1 MNTNTYP
8 PLNLDDQ
15 PEGCDKP
22 SLVCKQP
29 IYTINDACNDEEF
42 SDDLIDPELELDREL
57 QIMERQIDEMNNAGD
72 APVIGKGPE
81 VVIGFDSEY
90 VLASEEEKR
99 NRYLSLQ
106 FYVIGEG
113 RTYTKVIYPTGPLQ
127 SDRPPFYATIAR
139 LLQECVDEGVI
150 REWPSKVVLAGFF
163 LRTDLAAFSNL
174 SSFKTSLDTAS
185 GKVTTVGRP
194 VEFHPEIPDIE
205 GNRLKPKF
213 IVVQETA
220 GFNRGLVVRFID
232 IGSHVAV
239 GTTLADIGEQIDLP
253 KLTIPEGYSI
263 ERMDEFLQGDKP
275 AFEEYGMRDAEIAAR
290 YYQKLKTFA
299 ETHTESSSVPATASG
314 LAVRMLVSQLEQ
326 QGTSFHETFGFEERT
341 GVYWNNVKGSVV
353 TRKSTVP
360 TEMRSITEPFVSKCY
375 HGGRNEC
382 YTFGPT
388 PVSVWNDFDLAGA
401 YTTGLVDLRPID
413 YDNFWYTKD
422 ERAFVGHVVG
432 FALVDFEFP
441 ADTKFPCLPVEG
453 SNGGLFYPLSGRSY
467 CTAPEIEVALGM
479 NCSLKILH
487 GVIIPWCEDEDDSD
501 SRIFE
506 QFTTGIRDLRRSF
519 TKGSPDELYAK
530 LIGNSLY
537 GKTAQG
543 LKKKTVFD
551 THGMKSIEL
560 PPSIVTNAIIAAHTT
575 GFIRAVLSEQIARV
589 PIGKTVIS
597 ATTDGFITD
606 AELSELDL
614 TGPMAIRYQSLC
626 DRVAPGTKMLEMK
639 HKVRQLVAVKT
650 RGQITAIPFEGE
662 KPILAKAGVSPSV
675 PADQHNGFM
684 LDLFLNRLPGQRT
697 MSKPFTSIREQWRN
711 NTDVVRLTREATL
724 NLEYD
729 FKRNLVDGDGMIAVG
744 ELTHINLRTKPWK
757 HIDDAETTRA
767 LHSGWKRQHCI
778 KDGDDWLDWSEHVA
792 FSLVRAKL
800 KSQGCQIRLTSK
812 KGLAGV
818 FCRMFLVAFT
828 NQLHGIKKSMK
839 YAELAT
845 WLTDAGYPTSLE
857 DVKNSRRGKFYENI
871 IPSSPRMEELAYVL
885 LERFPDM
892 DLSKFLDQ

>member
-1 MNTNTYP
+1 MNINTYP
-8 PLNLDDQ
+8 PFDLADQ

-42 SDDLIDPELELDREL
+42 SDDLIDPEREFDREL
-57 QIMERQIDEMNNAGD
+57 QIMERQIDEINNAGD

-106 FYVIGEG
+106 FYIIGEG

-127 SDRPPFYATIAR
+127 SDRPAFYPTIAR

-150 REWPSKVVLAGFF
+150 REWPSKVILAGFF

-174 SSFKTSLDTAS
+174 SSFKTHLDVAS
-185 GKVTTVGRP
+185 GKVTTVGHP
-194 VEFHPEIPDIE
+194 VEFHPATPENE

-213 IVVQETA
+213 VVVEEIA
-220 GFNRGLVVRFID
+220 GFKRGLVIRFVD

-239 GTTLADIGEQIDLP
+239 GTTLADIGGQIGLP

-263 ERMDEFLQGDKP
+263 ERMDEFLQGNKP

-290 YYQKLKTFA
+290 YYQKLKVFA
-299 ETHTESSSVPATASG
+299 EKYTDSSSVPATASG
-314 LAVRMLVSQLEQ
+314 LAVRMLLSQLEQ
-326 QGTSFHETFGFEERT
+326 QGTSFHETFGFEEKT

-479 NCSLKILH
+479 NCSLNILH
-487 GVIIPWCEDEDDSD
+487 GMIIPWCDDEDGGD

-506 QFTTGIRDLRRSF
+506 EFTTGIRDLRRSF

-560 PPSIVTNAIIAAHTT
+560 PPSKITNAVIAAHTT

-614 TGPMAIRYQSLC
+614 TGPMAIRYQTLC

-650 RGQITAIPFEGE
+650 RGQITAVPFEGE

-684 LDLFLNRLPGQRT
+684 LELFLNRVPGQRT

-729 FKRNLVDGDGMIAVG
+729 FKRNLMDGNGMLPVGDVD
-744 ELTHINLRTKPWK
+744 HINLHTKPWK

-778 KDGDDWLDWSEHVA
+778 KNNGDWLDWSEHAA
-792 FSLVRAKL
+792 FSLVRARL
-800 KSQGCQIRLTSK
+800 KNQGCHIRLTAK

-828 NQLHGIKKSMK
+828 NELHGIKKTMK

-845 WLTDAGYPTSLE
+845 WLTEAGHPTSLE
-857 DVKNSRRGKFYENI
+857 DVKNSRRGNFYENI
-871 IPSSPRMEELAYVL
+871 IPSSERMDELALVL

-892 DLSKFLDQ
+892 DLNKFYVQ

>member
-1 MNTNTYP
+1 MNIQTNNTNATENQSEECNKP
-8 PLNLDDQ
+8 PLVSEPL
-15 PEGCDKP
+15 K
-22 SLVCKQP
+22 
-29 IYTINDACNDEEF
+29 YTISDACND
-42 SDDLIDPELELDREL
+42 DDFTDNLIDPEKELEREL
-57 QIMERQIDEMNNAGD
+57 QIFDRQIEELTKAGD
-72 APVIGKGPE
+72 TPVIGQGPE

-90 VLASEEEKR
+90 VFASEEEKR

-113 RTYTKVIYPTGPLQ
+113 KTYTKVIYPSGPLQ
-127 SDRPPFYATIAR
+127 TDRPAFYPTIIS
-139 LLQECVDEGVI
+139 LLQECVDDGVI
-150 REWPSKVVLAGFF
+150 REWPSKVILSGFF
-163 LRTDLAAFSNL
+163 LRTDLAAFRDL
-174 SSFKTSLDTAS
+174 SSFKTQLDVAS
-185 GKVTTVGRP
+185 GKVTTVGSP
-194 VEFHPEIPDIE
+194 VQFQPESPEHD

-213 IVVQETA
+213 VVVKEAA
-220 GFNRGLVVRFID
+220 GFTRGLVVRFID

-239 GTTLADIGEQIDLP
+239 GTTLADIGEQIGLP
-253 KLTIPEGYSI
+253 KLAIPDGYSI
-263 ERMDEFLQGDKP
+263 ERMDELLKGNKP
-275 AFEEYGMRDAEIAAR
+275 AFEEYGMRDAEIAAH
-290 YYQKLKTFA
+290 YYQKLKAFA
-299 ETHTESSSVPATASG
+299 LTHTESRSVPSTASG
-314 LAVRMLVSQLEQ
+314 LAVRMLLSQLDQ
-326 QGTSFHETFGFEERT
+326 QGTNFHDTFGFEEKK

-353 TRKSTVP
+353 TQKSVIP
-360 TEMRSITEPFVSKCY
+360 TEMRAITEPFVAKCY

-388 PVSVWNDFDLAGA
+388 QVSVWNDFDLAGA
-401 YTTGLVDLRPID
+401 YTTGLVDLRPVD
-413 YDNFWYTKD
+413 YDSFWHTKD
-422 ERAFVGHVVG
+422 ELNFVGHVVG
-432 FALVDFEFP
+432 FALVEFEFP

-479 NCSLKILH
+479 NCSINVLH
-487 GVIIPWCEDEDDSD
+487 GVIIPWCEDVDDSD

-506 QFTTGIRDLRRSF
+506 KFTTGIRDLRRSF
-519 TKGSPDELYAK
+519 IKGSPDELYAK

-551 THGMKSIEL
+551 THGLKSIEL
-560 PPSIVTNAIIAAHTT
+560 PPSKITNAIIAAHTT

-589 PIGKTVIS
+589 PAGKTVIS

-650 RGQITAIPFEGE
+650 RGQITAVPFEGE

-675 PADQHNGFM
+675 PTDQHNSFM
-684 LDLFLNRLPGQRT
+684 LDLFLNRKPGQTT
-697 MSKPFTSIREQWRN
+697 MSKPFTSIREQWRK

-729 FKRNLVDGDGMIAVG
+729 FKRNLIDGDGMLPVG
-744 ELTHINLRTKPWK
+744 SINHINLQTKPWK

-778 KDGDDWLDWSEHVA
+778 KDVDDWMDWSEHVA
-792 FSLVRAKL
+792 FSVVRARL
-800 KSQGCQIRLTSK
+800 KNKGSNIRLTTK

-828 NQLHGIKKSMK
+828 NQMHGIKKTMK
-839 YAELAT
+839 YAEVAN
-845 WLTDAGYPTSLE
+845 WLTEAGYPTSLE
-857 DVKNSRRGKFYENI
+857 DVKNSRRGKFYEHV
-871 IPSSPRMEELAYVL
+871 IPPSNRMDELSYVL
-885 LERFPDM
+885 LEKFPEM
-892 DLSKFLDQ
+892 DLPKFYVQ

>member
-1 MNTNTYP
+1 
-8 PLNLDDQ
+8 
-15 PEGCDKP
+15 
-22 SLVCKQP
+22 
-29 IYTINDACNDEEF
+29 
-42 SDDLIDPELELDREL
+42 
-57 QIMERQIDEMNNAGD
+57 
-72 APVIGKGPE
+72 
-81 VVIGFDSEY
+81 
-90 VLASEEEKR
+90 
-99 NRYLSLQ
+99 
-106 FYVIGEG
+106 
-113 RTYTKVIYPTGPLQ
+113 
-127 SDRPPFYATIAR
+127 
-139 LLQECVDEGVI
+139 
-150 REWPSKVVLAGFF
+150 
-163 LRTDLAAFSNL
+163 
-174 SSFKTSLDTAS
+174 
-185 GKVTTVGRP
+185 
-194 VEFHPEIPDIE
+194 
-205 GNRLKPKF
+205 
-213 IVVQETA
+213 
-220 GFNRGLVVRFID
+220 
-232 IGSHVAV
+232 
-239 GTTLADIGEQIDLP
+239 
-253 KLTIPEGYSI
+253 
-263 ERMDEFLQGDKP
+263 
-275 AFEEYGMRDAEIAAR
+275 MRDAEIAAR
-290 YYQKLKTFA
+290 YYQKLKAFA
-299 ETHTESSSVPATASG
+299 ETHTDSSSVPATASG
-314 LAVRMLVSQLEQ
+314 LAVRILLSQLEQ

-479 NCSLKILH
+479 NCSLNILH
-487 GVIIPWCEDEDDSD
+487 GVIIPWCDAEDGGD

-506 QFTTGIRDLRRSF
+506 EFTTGIRDLRRSF

-560 PPSIVTNAIIAAHTT
+560 PPSKITNAIIAAHTT

-589 PIGKTVIS
+589 PAGKTVIS

-614 TGPMAIRYQSLC
+614 TGPMAIRYQALC
-626 DRVAPGTKMLEMK
+626 DRVAPDTSMLEMK

-662 KPILAKAGVSPSV
+662 KSILAKAGVSPLV
-675 PADQHNGFM
+675 PNEDKTGFIPVPVDQHNGFM
-684 LDLFLNRLPGQRT
+684 LDLFLNRVPGQRT
-697 MSKPFTSIREQWRN
+697 TSKPFTSIREQWRN

-729 FKRNLVDGDGMIAVG
+729 FKRYLVEGDGMIAVG
-744 ELTHINLRTKPWK
+744 DDTHISLHTKPWK

-778 KDGDDWLDWSEHVA
+778 KNNGDWLDWTEHAA
-792 FSLVRAKL
+792 FSLVRARL
-800 KSQGCQIRLTSK
+800 KNQGCHIRLTAK

-828 NQLHGIKKSMK
+828 NELHGIKKTMK

-845 WLTDAGYPTSLE
+845 WLSDAGYPTSLE
-857 DVKNSRRGKFYENI
+857 DVKNSRRGNFYENI
-871 IPSSPRMEELAYVL
+871 IPSSARMEELAYVL

>member
-1 MNTNTYP
+1 MNKNTYQ
-8 PLNLDDQ
+8 PLDLDDQ

-22 SLVCKQP
+22 SLVGKP
-29 IYTINDACNDEEF
+29 LNYTIGDACNEDDF
-42 SDDLIDPELELDREL
+42 TDDLLDLEKELDREL
-57 QIMERQIDEMNNAGD
+57 QILERQPDELNNAGD

-81 VVIGFDSEY
+81 VIIGFDSEY
-90 VLASEEEKR
+90 VFASEEEKR

-113 RTYTKVIYPTGPLQ
+113 KTYTKVIYPTGPLQ
-127 SDRPPFYATIAR
+127 SDRPAFYPTIIR

-150 REWPSKVVLAGFF
+150 REWPSKVNLAGFF

-174 SSFKTSLDTAS
+174 SSFKTHLDVAS

-194 VEFHPEIPDIE
+194 VEFQPATPENE

-213 IVVQETA
+213 VVVQEAA
-220 GFNRGLVVRFID
+220 GFKRGLTVRFID

-239 GTTLADIGEQIDLP
+239 GTTLADIGGQIGLP

-263 ERMDEFLQGDKP
+263 ERMDEFLQGNKP

-290 YYQKLKTFA
+290 YYQKLKVFA
-299 ETHTESSSVPATASG
+299 ETHTESGSVPATASG
-314 LAVRMLVSQLEQ
+314 LAVRILLSQLDR
-326 QGTSFHETFGFEERT
+326 QGTSFHDTFGFEEKK

-360 TEMRSITEPFVSKCY
+360 TEMRAITEPFIAKCY

-388 PVSVWNDFDLAGA
+388 QVSVWNDFDLAGA
-401 YTTGLVDLRPID
+401 YTTGLVDLCPVD
-413 YDNFWYTKD
+413 FDNFWYTKD

-441 ADTKFPCLPVEG
+441 TDTKFPCLPVEG

-467 CTAPEIEVALGM
+467 CTAPEIEVALSM

-487 GVIIPWCEDEDDSD
+487 GVIIPWREDKDGSD
-501 SRIFE
+501 PRIFE
-506 QFTTGIRDLRRSF
+506 EFTTWIRDLRRSF

-560 PPSIVTNAIIAAHTT
+560 PPSKITNAVIAAHTT

-614 TGPMAIRYQSLC
+614 TGPMAIRYQALC

-684 LDLFLNRLPGQRT
+684 LDLFLNRVPGQRT
-697 MSKPFTSIREQWRN
+697 TSKPFTSIREQWRN

-729 FKRNLVDGDGMIAVG
+729 FKRNLMDGDGMIAVG
-744 ELTHINLRTKPWK
+744 DVDHINLHTKPWK

-778 KDGDDWLDWSEHVA
+778 KNNGDWLDWSEHAA
-792 FSLVRAKL
+792 FSLVRARL
-800 KSQGCQIRLTSK
+800 KNQGCHIRLTAK

-828 NQLHGIKKSMK
+828 NELHGIKKTMK

-845 WLTDAGYPTSLE
+845 WLSDAGYPTSLE
-857 DVKNSRRGKFYENI
+857 DVKNSRRGNFYESI
-871 IPSSPRMEELAYVL
+871 IPSSTRMEELAYVL

>member
-1 MNTNTYP
+1 MKNLNYQVEASTTVESNHLDLVCVQPNYTNIDASNDEV
-8 PLNLDDQ
+8 LGDDQ
-15 PEGCDKP
+15 FDPDQE
-22 SLVCKQP
+22 
-29 IYTINDACNDEEF
+29 IN
-42 SDDLIDPELELDREL
+42 REL
-57 QIMERQIDEMNNAGD
+57 QIFERQIEEMAKAGD

-81 VVIGFDSEY
+81 VIIGFDSEY
-90 VLASEEEKR
+90 VFASEEEKR

-113 RTYTKVIYPTGPLQ
+113 KTYTKVIYPTGPLQ
-127 SDRPPFYATIAR
+127 SDRPAFYPTIIR

-150 REWPSKVVLAGFF
+150 REWPSKVNLAGFF

-174 SSFKTSLDTAS
+174 SSFKTHLDVAS
-185 GKVTTVGRP
+185 GKVTTVGHP
-194 VEFHPEIPDIE
+194 VEFHPATPENE
-205 GNRLKPKF
+205 SNRLKPKF
-213 IVVQETA
+213 VVVQEAA
-220 GFNRGLVVRFID
+220 GFKRGLTVRFID

-239 GTTLADIGEQIDLP
+239 GTTLADIGGQIGLP

-263 ERMDEFLQGDKP
+263 ERMDEFLQGNKP

-290 YYQKLKTFA
+290 YYQKLKVFA

-314 LAVRMLVSQLEQ
+314 LAVRILLSQLDE
-326 QGTSFHETFGFEERT
+326 QGTSFHETFGFEEKK

-360 TEMRSITEPFVSKCY
+360 TEMRAITEPFIAKCY

-388 PVSVWNDFDLAGA
+388 QVSVWNDFDLAGA
-401 YTTGLVDLRPID
+401 YTTGLVDLCPVD
-413 YDNFWYTKD
+413 FDNFWYTKD

-441 ADTKFPCLPVEG
+441 MDTKFPCLPVEG

-467 CTAPEIEVALGM
+467 CTAPEIEVALSM
-479 NCSLKILH
+479 NCSLKVLH
-487 GVIIPWCEDEDDSD
+487 GVIIPWREDKDGSD
-501 SRIFE
+501 PRIFE
-506 QFTTGIRDLRRSF
+506 EFTTWIRDLRRSF

-560 PPSIVTNAIIAAHTT
+560 PPSKITNAVIAAHTT

-614 TGPMAIRYQSLC
+614 TGPMAIRYQTLC

-650 RGQITAIPFEGE
+650 RGQITAVPFEGE

-684 LDLFLNRLPGQRT
+684 LDLFMNRQPGQRT

-729 FKRNLVDGDGMIAVG
+729 FKRNLMDGDGMLPVG
-744 ELTHINLRTKPWK
+744 DDTHINLHTKPWK

-778 KDGDDWLDWSEHVA
+778 KNNGDWLDWSEHAA
-792 FSLVRAKL
+792 FSLVRARL
-800 KSQGCQIRLTSK
+800 KNQGCHIRLTAK

-828 NQLHGIKKSMK
+828 NELHGIKKTMK

-857 DVKNSRRGKFYENI
+857 DVKNSRRGNFYENI
-871 IPSSPRMEELAYVL
+871 IPSSARMEELAYLL

>member
-1 MNTNTYP
+1 MHIPTIHTDVIEN
-8 PLNLDDQ
+8 Q
-15 PEGCDKP
+15 PEQCNKP
-22 SLVCKQP
+22 PMVSEPLS
-29 IYTINDACNDEEF
+29 YTVKDACNDDEF
-42 SDDLIDPELELDREL
+42 IDDVIDPEKELDREL
-57 QIMERQIDEMNNAGD
+57 QILERQIDELNNTGD

-90 VLASEEEKR
+90 VFASEEEKR

-113 RTYTKVIYPTGPLQ
+113 KTYTKVIYPTGPLQ
-127 SDRPPFYATIAR
+127 TDRPAFYPTIIR
-139 LLQECVDEGVI
+139 LLQECFDEGVI
-150 REWPSKVVLAGFF
+150 REWPSKVILSGFF
-163 LRTDLAAFSNL
+163 LRTDLAAFRDL
-174 SSFKTSLDTAS
+174 SSFKTHLDVAS
-185 GKVTTVGRP
+185 GKVTTVGHP
-194 VEFHPEIPDIE
+194 VEFQPSTPENE

-213 IVVQETA
+213 VVVQEAA
-220 GFNRGLVVRFID
+220 GFTRGLVVRFVD

-239 GTTLADIGEQIDLP
+239 GTTLADIGEQIGLP
-253 KLTIPEGYSI
+253 KLAIPDGYSI
-263 ERMDEFLQGDKP
+263 ERMDELLEGNKP
-275 AFEEYGMRDAEIAAR
+275 AFEEYGMRDAEITAR
-290 YYQKLKTFA
+290 YYQKLQAFA

-314 LAVRMLVSQLEQ
+314 LAVRILLSQLKDQ
-326 QGTSFHETFGFEERT
+326 RTSFHDTFGFEERK

-360 TEMRSITEPFVSKCY
+360 TEMRAITEPFVAKCY

-401 YTTGLVDLRPID
+401 YTTGLVDLRHID
-413 YDNFWYTKD
+413 YDNFWYSKD
-422 ERAFVGHVVG
+422 ELDFVGHVAG
-432 FALVDFEFP
+432 FALVEFEFP

-467 CTAPEIEVALGM
+467 CTAPEIEVALNM
-479 NCSLKILH
+479 NCSVKVLH
-487 GVIIPWCEDEDDSD
+487 GVIIPWCEDEDESD
-501 SRIFE
+501 ERIFE
-506 QFTTGIRDLRRSF
+506 QFTTEIRDLRRSF
-519 TKGSPDELYAK
+519 VKGSPDEQYAK

-551 THGMKSIEL
+551 THGLKSIEL
-560 PPSIVTNAIIAAHTT
+560 PHSKITNAIIAAHTT

-589 PIGKTVIS
+589 PEGKTVIS

-614 TGPMAIRYQSLC
+614 SGPMALRYQALC
-626 DRVAPGTKMLEMK
+626 ERVAPGTLMLEMK

-650 RGQITAIPFEGE
+650 RGQITAVPYEGE
-662 KPILAKAGVSPSV
+662 KSILAKAGVSPSV

-684 LDLFLNRLPGQRT
+684 LDLFLNRIPAQRT
-697 MSKPFTSIREQWRN
+697 TSKPFTSIREQWRN

-729 FKRNLVDGDGMIAVG
+729 FKRNLMDGEGMIAVG
-744 ELTHINLRTKPWK
+744 DNTHINLRTTPWK

-778 KDGDDWLDWSEHVA
+778 KNRTDWLDWSEHVA
-792 FSLVRAKL
+792 FSLVRARL
-800 KSQGCQIRLTSK
+800 KAQGCNIRLTTK

-828 NQLHGIKKSMK
+828 NQLHGITKTMK

-845 WLTDAGYPTSLE
+845 WLTEAGYPTSLE

-871 IPSSPRMEELAYVL
+871 IPPSERMDELACVL
-885 LERFPDM
+885 LKWFPDM
-892 DLSKFLDQ
+892 NLNKFYV